1 MIRDTIKHM
10 EGLVRFFSAVLIV
23 FQLVSSVFN
32 ASVYAQ
38 LQDADQQISPTP
50 KPCGGSGCPVVDD
63 EFGLDY
69 VCAADYEQWRQNP
82 EMNYW
87 IEDSEVTFLGKNG
100 ERARQF
106 VYWVLQRDNIYFHSG
121 LKEAWSN
128 ARNVALALAVLI
140 VAVAGLLIIVSERVY
155 APFNVEIRDVVL
167 KTAGVILFILF
178 SFTITVSILQV
189 SDILMLFFVENMNV
203 RSLFNI
209 FFTQPVANV
218 LEHSE
223 TAYKE
228 FVGCRNLST
237 LAEESVRTSMFLVRI
252 TNITYFVIG
261 VFLLI
266 REIVIWFLVIVSPFL
281 PLLLYFRFIRNTG
294 FIWIGVFFQWVFY
307 GPLVALFLGSVA
319 LVWQYGIPFIFNF
332 SRINSPSGFIYPTGI
347 SILYGGPAQ
356 RLSFANT
363 SNYIDTFAEYV
374 ISLLMLW
381 TAVILPWWLLR
392 IFRDYCCEGIY
403 ALKNVVMS
411 FYEKYITKK
420 PPSPPSPK
428 TPPASR
434 ISTAR
439 PAAAPAKV
447 ESVIKIDNIQQIKQM
462 NTQQILETLD
472 LKISNL
478 QDIARLETNRQQRE
492 KVENVIKVLRQPEL
506 VTAPADRQKVM
517 TLKTE
522 LYERAKQQDR
532 LAEKVIQITSRS
544 IFQQEKIRKEIIKEK
559 PVVVDVATSVST
571 TVKVPQKTVSQI
583 FNSFSRSI
591 VSHTQFINSIAK
603 TVNVSEQKAEQVVN
617 TITQYLNQPVTN
629 LTNVVSKRLN
639 IAKEKVREILKT
651 VSHTA
656 FFSKVV
662 SDVSRETK
670 VEREV
675 VKSNVE
681 QLKEMIAPAEASR
694 QSSVSSTPLIEKLIE
709 KKKLVKTILKIN
721 QEVLQNTEIIS
732 MISRQ
737 THTKENFVRQTIQEF
752 NQALETG
759 DKEAIAL
766 SFADKDKRE
775 VLSYLYSRIVDSV
788 AVVDKAAKDTHLE
801 PEKIEQTV
809 QEALP
814 VIAEP
819 EKEIEKTIAP
829 PPTLSIEEYENTKK
843 LWKDHY
849 LKGEIPISENIAT
862 REEWLEND
870 IIILTNTLNKLL
882 SDDPKVREEGLEDVS
897 YILPLFMLSD
907 MKFEDILVYLK
918 AKLEAAKEV
927 KEELKKEELIKKQ
940 VREEMESE
948 ELVKVQRP
956 AEREEKR
963 DEHLHMQLEEE
974 PEADQDVFDDS
985 NKQEQTDESE
995 TLLETEEKEEE
1006 GVDQEELI
1014 EHPEN
1019 KKIKEIS
1026 ERLEKQFSPKD
1037 KE

>member
-1 MIRDTIKHM
+1 M
-10 EGLVRFFSAVLIV
+10 RFFSAVLIIIQI
-23 FQLVSSVFN
+23 FLSSPLN
-32 ASVYAQ
+32 TSVYAQ
-38 LQDADQQISPTP
+38 LQEANQQVSPTP

-69 VCAADYEQWRQNP
+69 VCAANYEQWQENP

-87 IEDSEVTFLGKNG
+87 VEDSEVTFLGKNG

-128 ARNVALALAVLI
+128 ARNVSLALAVLI
-140 VAVAGLLIIVSERVY
+140 VAVAGLLIIISERVY
-155 APFNVEIRDVVL
+155 TPFNVEIRDVIL

-178 SFTITVSILQV
+178 SFTITVSILQI

-261 VFLLI
+261 IFLLI

-319 LVWQYGIPFIFNF
+319 LIWQYGIPFIFNF
-332 SRINSPSGFIYPTGI
+332 SRINSPSGFVYPTGI

-381 TAVILPWWLLR
+381 TAIILPWWLLR

-420 PPSPPSPK
+420 PPSQPPPK

-447 ESVIKIDNIQQIKQM
+447 ESVIKIENIQQIKQM
-462 NTQQILETLD
+462 NTQQILEKLD
-472 LKISNL
+472 LRISNL
-478 QDIARLETNRQQRE
+478 QDIARFETNRQQRE
-492 KVENVIKVLRQPEL
+492 KVERVINVLRQPER
-506 VTAPADRQKVM
+506 VATPAERQKVM
-517 TLKTE
+517 SLKTE
-522 LYERAKQQDR
+522 LYERAKQQDK
-532 LAEKVIQITSRS
+532 LAERVVQVTSRS
-544 IFQQEKIRKEIIKEK
+544 IFQREKIKKEILKEK

-591 VSHTQFINSIAK
+591 ASHTQFISSVAK
-603 TVNVSEQKAEQVVN
+603 TVNISEQKAEQVVN
-617 TITQYLNQPVTN
+617 TITQHLNQPVTN
-629 LTNVVSKRLN
+629 LTNIVSQRLN
-639 IAKEKVREILKT
+639 VAKEKVREILRT

-662 SDVSRETK
+662 SDVSRELK

-675 VKSNVE
+675 VKSDVR
-681 QLKEMIAPAEASR
+681 QLKEVVAPADVPEP
-694 QSSVSSTPLIEKLIE
+694 SVASSTPLIERLIE
-709 KKKLVKTILKIN
+709 KEQVVKIISKIN
-721 QEVLQNTEIIS
+721 REVLESKEIIS
-732 MISRQ
+732 SISQQ
-737 THTKENFVRQTIQEF
+737 THTQESFVSQTIQEF
-752 NQALETG
+752 NQALESG
-759 DKEAIAL
+759 DKQTIAL
-766 SFADKDKRE
+766 IFADKKKRE
-775 VLSYLYSRIVDSV
+775 ILSQLYSRIVESV
-788 AVVDKAAKDTHLE
+788 DIVDKTAKETQLE

-819 EKEIEKTIAP
+819 EKEIEKTIVP

-849 LKGEIPISENIAT
+849 LKGEIPVSENITT

-870 IIILTNTLNKLL
+870 IVVLTNTLNKLL
-882 SDDPKVREEGLEDVS
+882 SDDPKLREEGLDDVS
-897 YILPLFMLSD
+897 YILPLFMLND
-907 MKFEDILVYLK
+907 MKFEDILIYLK

-927 KEELKKEELIKKQ
+927 KEELEKEKLIRKQ
-940 VREEMESE
+940 VREEIESE
-948 ELVKVQRP
+948 ELVEVQRP
-956 AEREEKR
+956 AERKGERE
-963 DEHLHMQLEEE
+963 DYLQMQM
-974 PEADQDVFDDS
+974 
-985 NKQEQTDESE
+985 QEQPEDEE
-995 TLLETEEKEEE
+995 QQP
-1006 GVDQEELI
+1006 VDQEDQLDEEETDLLS
-1014 EHPEN
+1014 ESEQQQEEEMLQKEEQEPEEAEESPSPDQEQEERT
-1019 KKIKEIS
+1019 KEIF
-1026 ERLEKQFSPKD
+1026 ERLEKQFSKED